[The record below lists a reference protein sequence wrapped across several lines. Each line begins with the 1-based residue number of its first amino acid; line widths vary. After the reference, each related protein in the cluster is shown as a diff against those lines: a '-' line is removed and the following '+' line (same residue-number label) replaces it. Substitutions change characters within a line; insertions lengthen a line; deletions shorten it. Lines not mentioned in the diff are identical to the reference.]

1 MLKLFNLQVFR
12 CLNKLNICLSF
23 QGMLNTVRGV
33 SEYRD
38 IEVKYWSDSIKD
50 CYLIK
55 QQVSEIIIIKD

>member
-1 MLKLFNLQVFR
+1 MFKQTEHML
-12 CLNKLNICLSF
+12 LSF

-33 SEYRD
+33 SEYHD
-38 IEVKYWSDSIKD
+38 VEVKYWSDSIKD